1 MNTTVPVDENIDD
14 MEAKPGERL
23 ALERQQRGFS
33 QEYVAEKLHLRVRII
48 QLLEID
54 EYHSLPEPVFIKG
67 YLRAYAKLLSI
78 PTEPILD
85 VFNRFYTPIER
96 APEKALW
103 QSRRETNKAEH
114 AVRWLTGFFAMIVLT
129 AVAIWWYTNKDN
141 ERLFPANVSR
151 ADSTPSKSE
160 TEIRLTDLSKM
171 RSLLS
176 PRSQLDSHGQLDTQ
190 LDTIETIESPEK
202 EGG

>member
-1 MNTTVPVDENIDD
+1 MNITVAMDENTEDSQF
-14 MEAKPGERL
+14 KPGAQL
-23 ALERQQRGFS
+23 AVERQHRGFS
-33 QEYVAEKLHLRVRII
+33 QEYVAEKLHLRVRTIE
-48 QLLEID
+48 LLEAD

-67 YLRAYAKLLSI
+67 YLRAYANLISVPVQPL
-78 PTEPILD
+78 LD
-85 VFNRFYTPIER
+85 VFNQLYKQPER

-114 AVRWLTGFFAMIVLT
+114 AIRWLTGFFAIMVLT
-129 AVAIWWYTNKDN
+129 AVAVWWYTNKDN
-141 ERLFPANVSR
+141 ERLFPASVSH
-151 ADSTPSKSE
+151 ADASPSKSE

-176 PRSQLDSHGQLDTQ
+176 PHSQLDTV
-190 LDTIETIESPEK
+190 ETNESPEK